1 MELAEQWRAAGHT
14 VEKFSLSDAYPRE
27 NASPPLAAL
36 QQILFAYKAAA
47 FIRKRARDFDVI
59 DALIGTLPFA
69 KSRLGFAGLLVAR
82 SVGLYLL
89 YERFLRSTAHLT
101 RREGK
106 LIGRIYYPLL
116 RRRVLRDS
124 DRAVRRADLVN
135 VVNGEEAT
143 CLREEFGPHQQIA
156 VLPYG
161 LTRER
166 CEALARAAATPEV
179 RLAAQRISF
188 IGLWGVR
195 KGSRDW
201 PRIIE
206 LIRAEVPGARFRFLG
221 TMVDDEVIRAGLGPS
236 VSTEVELVSNYQ
248 PDELPGL
255 LADCTAGA
263 FPSYVEGFG
272 LAVIEQL
279 AAGLPTVAYDTPGPR
294 DILESCPRMLIPSGH
309 VEQFAASIVRILR
322 LSVAE
327 YRAISEEST
336 RVAAGFSWEKIASDT
351 IDVYRQHLHRAGLGQ
366 QEHR

>member
-1 MELAEQWRAAGHT
+1 
-14 VEKFSLSDAYPRE
+14 
-27 NASPPLAAL
+27 
-36 QQILFAYKAAA
+36 
-47 FIRKRARDFDVI
+47 
-59 DALIGTLPFA
+59 
-69 KSRLGFAGLLVAR
+69 VAR

-156 VLPYG
+156 MLPYG

-166 CEALARAAATPEV
+166 CEALARAAATTEV
-179 RLAAQRISF
+179 RLATQRISF

-206 LIRAEVPGARFRFLG
+206 LIRGEVPGARFRFLG
-221 TMVDDEVIRAGLGPS
+221 TMVDDEVIRAALGAS
-236 VSTEVELVSNYQ
+236 ASTEVELVSNYQ

-294 DILESCPRMLIPSGH
+294 DILESCPQMLIPSGY

-322 LSVAE
+322 LTVRE
-327 YRAISEEST
+327 YREISEEST

-366 QEHR
+366 QERR